1 MSCIWQ
7 QLPDRFCDELKGVW
21 VLKFTANQAGAS
33 YEIWPL
39 MNLDTM
45 DRVDIS
51 KILEALDEMSLD
63 EKLALFKIL
72 DSYREVIFENRS
84 DE

>member
-7 QLPDRFCDELKGVW
+7 QLPDSFCHKLCKSLGERSEGVG

-45 DRVDIS
+45 G
-51 KILEALDEMSLD
+51 
-63 EKLALFKIL
+63 
-72 DSYREVIFENRS
+72 
-84 DE
+84 

>member
-7 QLPDRFCDELKGVW
+7 QLPDSLMGVG

-45 DRVDIS
+45 G
-51 KILEALDEMSLD
+51 
-63 EKLALFKIL
+63 
-72 DSYREVIFENRS
+72 
-84 DE
+84 